1 MRQGLLQLVIGMIL
15 ASVVTGCAAPLS
27 AVGSIPSGSELP
39 QTTSKADHT
48 VPVAFSIPD
57 VTQAAAI
64 PPGFISFCVRFPDQ
78 CLVTPNAP
86 TKLAMSAATWQILQR
101 VNASVNDAIWP
112 EEDERHYG
120 RAEFWTIPTDG
131 YGDCEDYA
139 LTKRKALIDAGL
151 SAAALRIAVVV
162 TPHDARH
169 AVLTVSTDR
178 GDFVLDNLRNDVVA
192 WNATG
197 FTWIERQDPN
207 RAMGW
212 VSLEEPAVLMAA
224 NGINI
229 PVAAAPSVKMAVAS
243 VEPTGNS
250 TQN

>member
-1 MRQGLLQLVIGMIL
+1 M
-15 ASVVTGCAAPLS
+15 
-27 AVGSIPSGSELP
+27 
-39 QTTSKADHT
+39 
-48 VPVAFSIPD
+48 
-57 VTQAAAI
+57 
-64 PPGFISFCVRFPDQ
+64 
-78 CLVTPNAP
+78 
-86 TKLAMSAATWQILQR
+86 LQR
-101 VNASVNDAIWP
+101 VNSSVNDAIWP

-151 SAAALRIAVVV
+151 SASALRIAVVV

-169 AVLTVSTDR
+169 AVLTVATDR

-197 FTWIERQDPN
+197 FAWVERQDPN

-229 PVAAAPSVKMAVAS
+229 PVAAVPTAKIAVAS
-243 VEPTGNS
+243 VESAGNS
-250 TQN
+250 TAN